1 MKDLNMKMFL
11 LIIILFLSY
20 VSIVFGEYRN
30 IAQWNSNA
38 LILVDSPSNGAK
50 CLVTSTMTFSTKDL
64 LSSSA
69 RINGTLGFER
79 PKIKTSCLRS
89 LKNKFKVKTIYF
101 QKRDLNWLKNQY
113 NFFKKNNVDNLDSYS
128 LISRGLGNNDVY
140 QCFIS
145 WIDERE
151 PKHWVSISPC
161 FF

>member
-1 MKDLNMKMFL
+1 MKKSI
-11 LIIILFLSY
+11 LIIILYFAFNSL
-20 VSIVFGEYRN
+20 VFGEYRN
-30 IAQWNSNA
+30 IAKWNNNA

-64 LSSSA
+64 RSNFT
-69 RINGTLGFER
+69 RINGTLSFET

-89 LKNKFKVKTIYF
+89 IKSKFKVKTIFF
-101 QKRDLNWLKNQY
+101 QKRDLNWLKNQHSFY
-113 NFFKKNNVDNLDSYS
+113 KKQNVSNLDSYS
-128 LISRGLGNNDVY
+128 RISRGLGNNDVY

-145 WIDERE
+145 WINESE